1 MSTVSA
7 LEAVC
12 VNVSPKTN
20 WTFIR
25 VDADTGERGWGECS
39 LNRWEALLIAGAGML
54 RDDIVGKT
62 VEQAF
67 GALDAI
73 AHSPGGMVIHAVKS
87 AVEQALCDIQAQRE
101 ELPVHAWLGRTHRRS
116 VAAYA
121 NINRGITVRNPEGF
135 AGAALAAL
143 AMGYR
148 SIKIAPFDGVISQD
162 ARSTPIDERI
172 RLGIERI
179 RAVRAAIGPD
189 VPLMVDCHWRFDPE
203 RAAALL
209 LALRDVGPHWIEC
222 PISEHPSLFADIAR
236 LRAIANGHGIA
247 LAGGE
252 GIFVIEQARAMCTTK
267 LYDVLMPDIKY
278 AGGYRGMLAI
288 AELCSEHGVQFSP
301 HNPTGPIAHLASV
314 HLCAASPTLLWLEHQ
329 CAETPLFDALAGGC
343 VAPLVEGAFVV
354 PDAPGLGAMLDE
366 DLASSLSWRRL
377 PASVVLDER
386 LG

>member
-1 MSTVSA
+1 MSKVSA

-25 VDADTGERGWGECS
+25 VDTDKGERGWGECS
-39 LNRWEALLIAGAGML
+39 LNRWEPMLIAGAGML
-54 RDDIVGKT
+54 RDDIVGKP

-67 GALDAI
+67 QTLNAI

-101 ELPVHAWLGRTHRRS
+101 ELPVHAWLGRAHRHN

-121 NINRGITVRNPEGF
+121 NINRGIAVRNPDGF
-135 AGAALAAL
+135 AAAALAAL
-143 AMGYR
+143 AAGYR

-162 ARSTPIDERI
+162 AQSTPIDERI
-172 RLGIERI
+172 RLGVERI

-189 VPLMVDCHWRFDPE
+189 VALMIDCHWRFDTD
-203 RAAALL
+203 RATTLL
-209 LALRDVGPHWIEC
+209 HTLRDVQPHWIEC
-222 PISEHPSLFADIAR
+222 PISEHPSFFADIAR
-236 LRAIANGHGIA
+236 LRAIANGQGIA

-252 GIFVIEQARAMCTTK
+252 GIFVTEQAQAMCAAK

-278 AGGYRGMLAI
+278 AGGYRGMIAI
-288 AELCSEHGVQFSP
+288 AEVCSEHGIQFSP
-301 HNPTGPIAHLASV
+301 HNPTGPIAHLASI
-314 HLCAASPTLLWLEHQ
+314 HMCAASPALLWLEHQ
-329 CAETPLFDALAGGC
+329 WAETPLFDALVGGC

-354 PDAPGLGAMLDE
+354 PRATGLGAALDE
-366 DLASSLSWRRL
+366 DLASSRPWRRL
-377 PASVVLDER
+377 PESAGLDER